1 MILQQCKVFL
11 SFKFTIE
18 ALCVNTPAESEE
30 VGCREGIILLVI
42 RDSIPILDMLNQITA
57 EH

>member
-1 MILQQCKVFL
+1 MILQQCRVLL
-11 SFKFTIE
+11 SFEITVK
-18 ALCVNTPAESEE
+18 ALCVNTSAGRGE
-30 VGCREGIILLVI
+30 VGGREGIILLVI